1 MKKKKEK
8 NRHQCYLKKLRR
20 ERYTV
25 KIGQWSILVV
35 FLLLWQYT
43 TDKNILDSFI
53 FSSPKRVVNTVIA
66 LGTSKFLWEHVAITF
81 LETIVSFFLTTF
93 VCIFMAVL
101 LWWQKMLSDVLEPY
115 LVLLNAL
122 PKSALA
128 PLLIVWLGT
137 GMNTIVVAGMSVAIF
152 GSIIQLYT
160 CFREIDKEKEM
171 LIYTLGGNRR
181 QVLIKVIL
189 PGSVPGII
197 SNMKVNVGVCLVG
210 VVIGEFLAAKRGLG
224 YMIIYGSQVY
234 KLDWVMTA
242 IILLMVM
249 AMLFYISIDGVSKV
263 LKRSR

>member
-1 MKKKKEK
+1 MKEE
-8 NRHQCYLKKLRR
+8 NRHQRYLKKLEKEKCLIRC
-20 ERYTV
+20 
-25 KIGQWSILVV
+25 GQWGLLAA
-35 FLLLWQYT
+35 FLILWQYT
-43 TDKNILDSFI
+43 TDIKLLDSFI
-53 FSSPKRVVNTVIA
+53 FSSPKRVVNTMVT
-66 LGTSKFLWEHVAITF
+66 LGSSKLLWEHTAITF
-81 LETIVSFFLTTF
+81 LETIISFFLTTF
-93 VCIFMAVL
+93 LCVFTAVL
-101 LWWQKMLSDVLEPY
+101 LWWQKLLAGVLEPY

-160 CFREIDKEKEM
+160 CFCEIDKEKEM

-181 QVLIKVIL
+181 QVLTKVIL
-189 PGSVPGII
+189 PGSIPGII
-197 SNMKVNVGVCLVG
+197 SNMKVNVGLCLVG

-242 IILLMVM
+242 IILLMAM
-249 AMLFYISIDGVSKV
+249 AMFFYMVIDWLGK
-263 LKRSR
+263 KR

>member
-1 MKKKKEK
+1 MKKDENK
-8 NRHQCYLKKLRR
+8 HQCYLRKLER
-20 ERYTV
+20 EKYAVR
-25 KIGQWSILVV
+25 IGQWSILVV
-35 FLLLWQYT
+35 FLTLWQYT
-43 TDKNILDSFI
+43 TDRNILDSFI
-53 FSSPKRVVNTVIA
+53 FSSPKRVLNTIVT
-66 LGTSKFLWEHVAITF
+66 LGSSRILWEHTAITF
-81 LETIVSFFLTTF
+81 LETIVSFFLTTI

-101 LWWQKMLSDVLEPY
+101 LWWQKVLSDILEPY

-160 CFREIDKEKEM
+160 CFREMDCEKEM

-181 QVLIKVIL
+181 QVLTKVIL

-197 SNMKVNVGVCLVG
+197 SNMKVNVGLCLVG

-249 AMLFYISIDGVSKV
+249 AMFFYVSIDKMSK
-263 LKRSR
+263 KFIRSC